1 MPGSAGEPLQA
12 VLSSWTLSACTA
24 AACLLASLLL
34 ASLLLGVAA
43 TWVVASLHR
52 RWRRAARQLALVLL
66 VPGIV
71 LAVRPER
78 LAVAQGPAAGAMLLI
93 LGVLP
98 VLMLPVLSRLAGM
111 LDGQVRTA
119 SGLGAGR
126 IAILRLVWLPQLGW
140 PVLLGTLLSGLLDLV
155 ALALRR

>member
-1 MPGSAGEPLQA
+1 MSHPQA
-12 VLSSWTLSACTA
+12 VLGGWILPAG

-34 ASLLLGVAA
+34 GVAI
-43 TWVVASLHR
+43 TSGVALLR
-52 RWRRAARQLALVLL
+52 RWWRRAARQLALALL

-71 LAVRPER
+71 LAIRPE
-78 LAVAQGPAAGAMLLI
+78 LAVHGLDAGTRAAFLV

-98 VLMLPVLSRLAGM
+98 LLVLPALSRLAGM
-111 LDGQVRTA
+111 LDGQVRAA

-126 IAILRLVWLPQLGW
+126 IAILRLVWLPQMG
-140 PVLLGTLLSGLLDLV
+140 PPGLLGALLAGLVDLA

>member
-1 MPGSAGEPLQA
+1 MSG
-12 VLSSWTLSACTA
+12 WTLFACTA
-24 AACLLASLLL
+24 AVCLL

-43 TWVVASLHR
+43 AWVVASLHR
-52 RWRRAARQLALVLL
+52 WWRRAARQLALVLL

-71 LAVRPER
+71 LAIRPEG
-78 LAVAQGPAAGAMLLI
+78 LPVAHGPGAGAIPLI
-93 LGVLP
+93 LGILP
-98 VLMLPVLSRLAGM
+98 LLMLPVLSRMAGT

-126 IAILRLVWLPQLGW
+126 IAILRLVWLPQLGP
-140 PVLLGTLLSGLLDLV
+140 PVLLGALLGALLDLV

>member
-1 MPGSAGEPLQA
+1 MSG
-12 VLSSWTLSACTA
+12 WTLLACTA

-34 ASLLLGVAA
+34 GVTTA
-43 TWVVASLHR
+43 WVVASLHR

-71 LAVRPER
+71 LAIRPGS
-78 LAVAQGPAAGAMLLI
+78 LPVAHGLGAGALPLI

-98 VLMLPVLSRLAGM
+98 LLMLPVLSRLAGM
-111 LDGQVRTA
+111 LEGQVRTA

-126 IAILRLVWLPQLGW
+126 IAILRLVWLPQLA
-140 PVLLGTLLSGLLDLV
+140 PPALLGTLLGGLLDLV